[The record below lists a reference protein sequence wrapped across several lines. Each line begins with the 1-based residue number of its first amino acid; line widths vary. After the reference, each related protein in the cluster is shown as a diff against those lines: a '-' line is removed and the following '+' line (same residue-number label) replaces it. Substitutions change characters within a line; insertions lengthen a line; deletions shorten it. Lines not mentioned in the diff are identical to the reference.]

1 MRSVQRVYAWRFDIT
16 SHVVTACIRSRAV
29 RIATVALLCVSDCP
43 TPIEEA
49 MSEQI
54 SEETNKPEEQP
65 AASSEPVAEAAE
77 PKPSADS
84 EGEKPEEKPT
94 DGGEGEATPQE
105 EQRASEEEEDE
116 EPEEPEDGVPI
127 VLVTGASGFIA
138 THLVKLLL
146 EQGRYR
152 VRGTVR
158 STKREDKVLIFRI
171 P

>member
-29 RIATVALLCVSDCP
+29 RIATVTLLCVSDCP
-43 TPIEEA
+43 APIEEA

-54 SEETNKPEEQP
+54 SEETSKPEEQP

-77 PKPSADS
+77 PQPSADS
-84 EGEKPEEKPT
+84 EGEKPT

-105 EQRASEEEEDE
+105 EQPASEEEEDE

-158 STKREDKVLIFRI
+158 STKREDKVL
-171 P
+171 